1 MPRLKH
7 SLFRKCSF
15 RKTPSGKGLRPNPG
29 SHPQPSPGL
38 RAVSCLLPL
47 LLLWVAIVAAGRMT
61 VAHAAQ
67 DASSSTSTAIVTST
81 ATSTEQGV
89 FSILAGN
96 RKIGTETFQ
105 IVSTASG
112 YEATGE
118 ISLKVP
124 GGPSLTEGSTLR
136 VDQNLQPI
144 LYDRS
149 QKAPQQGSVTVRFG
163 SPETMLVSETE
174 EGSQNRI
181 FYLPETDLVVLD
193 TNFFHHY
200 TFLLRRY
207 DDSQSGSQH
216 FNVFIPQEATPG
228 TISLSFQGRENQ
240 TAGGVTADLNHYQV
254 VTDQL
259 TMEIWASPDARIH
272 RITIPQADL
281 EIVREEME

>member
-1 MPRLKH
+1 MP
-7 SLFRKCSF
+7 
-15 RKTPSGKGLRPNPG
+15 
-29 SHPQPSPGL
+29 
-38 RAVSCLLPL
+38 
-47 LLLWVAIVAAGRMT
+47 VAY
-61 VAHAAQ
+61 AAQ
-67 DASSSTSTAIVTST
+67 DASSSTSAT
-81 ATSTEQGV
+81 TSTERGV

-174 EGSQNRI
+174 EGSRNRI
-181 FYLPETDLVVLD
+181 FFLPETDLVVLD

-200 TFLLRRY
+200 TFLLRLY
-207 DDSQSGSQH
+207 DASKPGPQH

-228 TISLSFQGRENQ
+228 TINLSFQGMEKQ
-240 TAGGVTADLNHYQV
+240 AVGGVTADLHHYQV
-254 VTDQL
+254 ATDQL

-272 RITIPQADL
+272 RIMIPQANL
-281 EIVREEME
+281 EIVREEVE